1 MKTFADLVSAFDSF
15 LWGIPLL
22 VLLVGGHLFLT
33 FRLKFIQRYI
43 PLAIRLSL
51 QKDPNAVGEI
61 SHYGALSIALAAT
74 IGTGNIIGVAT
85 AIVLGGPGAVFW
97 CWLCGIFGIATK
109 YGETLLS
116 VKYRFVGEDG
126 FIRGGP
132 MYVMERAMHCKPLA
146 ICFAV
151 FTLMA
156 CTGIGSMVQSNAVSG
171 YSAEVFHIPPT
182 ATGILEAILIAAIVW
197 GGLKFISRVCGT
209 LVPFMAILYVLGCF
223 TIIIINYQTLLPALK
238 LIITSAF
245 SLKAIGGGFF
255 GTMLMMAL
263 RYGVARGLFSNE
275 SGLGSA
281 PMIAASA
288 KSANPVRQALISSS
302 GTFWDTVCVCALT
315 GVAIVSTVLHHNPDA
330 DFTKFKAIELPRLA
344 FSQIPYVGEYVLGIA
359 LVIFAYT
366 TIIGWF
372 CYGRQA
378 VHYLGGNKL
387 FQVYRPAYILLVFGG
402 AVLNL
407 ELVWNISDIANG
419 LMAIPNIISLFAL
432 SKVIYDETKY
442 YLWEGRLDETDPE
455 CAKVNATGAA
465 EEEL

>member
-171 YSAEVFHIPPT
+171 YSAEVFHIPPM

-330 DFTKFKAIELPRLA
+330 D
-344 FSQIPYVGEYVLGIA
+344 
-359 LVIFAYT
+359 
-366 TIIGWF
+366 
-372 CYGRQA
+372 
-378 VHYLGGNKL
+378 
-387 FQVYRPAYILLVFGG
+387 
-402 AVLNL
+402 
-407 ELVWNISDIANG
+407 
-419 LMAIPNIISLFAL
+419 
-432 SKVIYDETKY
+432 
-442 YLWEGRLDETDPE
+442 
-455 CAKVNATGAA
+455 
-465 EEEL
+465 

>member
-1 MKTFADLVSAFDSF
+1 MKTFADLVNAFDSF
-15 LWGIPLL
+15 LWGVPLL
-22 VLLVGGHLFLT
+22 LLLVGCHLFLT
-33 FRLKFIQRYI
+33 FRLKFIQRHI

-109 YGETLLS
+109 YAETLLS

-146 ICFAV
+146 VCFAV

-171 YSAEVFHIPPT
+171 YSAEVFHIPPM

-197 GGLKFISRVCGT
+197 GGLKFISRVCGA
-209 LVPFMAILYVLGCF
+209 LVPLMAVLYVLGCLA
-223 TIIIINYQTLLPALK
+223 IIIINCQTFLPALK

-288 KSANPVRQALISSS
+288 KSANPVRQALISST

-315 GVAIVSTVLHHNPDA
+315 GVAIVSTVLH
-330 DFTKFKAIELPRLA
+330 R
-344 FSQIPYVGEYVLGIA
+344 
-359 LVIFAYT
+359 
-366 TIIGWF
+366 
-372 CYGRQA
+372 
-378 VHYLGGNKL
+378 
-387 FQVYRPAYILLVFGG
+387 
-402 AVLNL
+402 
-407 ELVWNISDIANG
+407 
-419 LMAIPNIISLFAL
+419 
-432 SKVIYDETKY
+432 
-442 YLWEGRLDETDPE
+442 
-455 CAKVNATGAA
+455 
-465 EEEL
+465 

>member
-22 VLLVGGHLFLT
+22 VLLVGAHLFLT
-33 FRLKFIQRYI
+33 IRLKFIQRYI

-146 ICFAV
+146 VCFAV

-171 YSAEVFHIPPT
+171 YSAEVFSIPPM

-197 GGLKFISRVCGT
+197 GGLKFMSR
-209 LVPFMAILYVLGCF
+209 
-223 TIIIINYQTLLPALK
+223 
-238 LIITSAF
+238 SWRF
-245 SLKAIGGGFF
+245 S
-255 GTMLMMAL
+255 M
-263 RYGVARGLFSNE
+263 
-275 SGLGSA
+275 
-281 PMIAASA
+281 
-288 KSANPVRQALISSS
+288 
-302 GTFWDTVCVCALT
+302 
-315 GVAIVSTVLHHNPDA
+315 
-330 DFTKFKAIELPRLA
+330 
-344 FSQIPYVGEYVLGIA
+344 
-359 LVIFAYT
+359 
-366 TIIGWF
+366 
-372 CYGRQA
+372 
-378 VHYLGGNKL
+378 
-387 FQVYRPAYILLVFGG
+387 
-402 AVLNL
+402 
-407 ELVWNISDIANG
+407 
-419 LMAIPNIISLFAL
+419 
-432 SKVIYDETKY
+432 
-442 YLWEGRLDETDPE
+442 
-455 CAKVNATGAA
+455 
-465 EEEL
+465 

>member
-1 MKTFADLVSAFDSF
+1 M
-15 LWGIPLL
+15 
-22 VLLVGGHLFLT
+22 
-33 FRLKFIQRYI
+33 
-43 PLAIRLSL
+43 
-51 QKDPNAVGEI
+51 QK
-61 SHYGALSIALAAT
+61 
-74 IGTGNIIGVAT
+74 
-85 AIVLGGPGAVFW
+85 
-97 CWLCGIFGIATK
+97 GIA
-109 YGETLLS
+109 
-116 VKYRFVGEDG
+116 
-126 FIRGGP
+126 RG
-132 MYVMERAMHCKPLA
+132 
-146 ICFAV
+146 I
-151 FTLMA
+151 
-156 CTGIGSMVQSNAVSG
+156 
-171 YSAEVFHIPPT
+171 
-182 ATGILEAILIAAIVW
+182 
-197 GGLKFISRVCGT
+197 
-209 LVPFMAILYVLGCF
+209 
-223 TIIIINYQTLLPALK
+223 
-238 LIITSAF
+238 
-245 SLKAIGGGFF
+245 
-255 GTMLMMAL
+255 
-263 RYGVARGLFSNE
+263 FSNE

-288 KSANPVRQALISSS
+288 KSANPVRQALISST

>member
-1 MKTFADLVSAFDSF
+1 MKTFADLVNAFDSF
-15 LWGIPLL
+15 LWGVPLL
-22 VLLVGGHLFLT
+22 LLLVGCHLFLT
-33 FRLKFIQRYI
+33 FRLKFIQRHI

-109 YGETLLS
+109 YAETLLS

-146 ICFAV
+146 VCFAV

-171 YSAEVFHIPPT
+171 YSAEVFHIPPM

-197 GGLKFISRVCGT
+197 GGLKFISRVCGA
-209 LVPFMAILYVLGCF
+209 LVPLMAVLYVLGCLA
-223 TIIIINYQTLLPALK
+223 IIIINCQTFLPALK

-288 KSANPVRQALISSS
+288 KSANPVRQALISST

-315 GVAIVSTVLHHNPDA
+315 GVAIVSTVLHRYPGR
-330 DFTKFKAIELPRLA
+330 DFSSFKAIELPRLA
-344 FSQIPYVGEYVLGIA
+344 FSQIPCIGEYVLGIA

-378 VHYLGGNKL
+378 VHYLGGNRL
-387 FQVYRPAYILLVFGG
+387 FQVL
-402 AVLNL
+402 
-407 ELVWNISDIANG
+407 
-419 LMAIPNIISLFAL
+419 SL
-432 SKVIYDETKY
+432 IHI
-442 YLWEGRLDETDPE
+442 
-455 CAKVNATGAA
+455 
-465 EEEL
+465 